1 MKPYKSRFFGVNSA
15 FFLPG
20 RDHIFVWGSGMA
32 ADGPFA
38 TWRDWVPNAIFMMTE
53 PELWNPY
60 KEILDPTGRLKVGIF
75 FNEKIF
81 PLEKKSLQDLGARAP
96 NKSFLLIMRFACL
109 GNWCSDSIES

>member
-1 MKPYKSRFFGVNSA
+1 MKPYIPYNSRFFGVNSA

-53 PELWNPY
+53 PELSNPY

-75 FNEKIF
+75 SMRKYS
-81 PLEKKSLQDLGARAP
+81 PGKKSLQDLGARAP
-96 NKSFLLIMRFACL
+96 NKSFF
-109 GNWCSDSIES
+109 N

>member
-1 MKPYKSRFFGVNSA
+1 M
-15 FFLPG
+15 PG

-60 KEILDPTGRLKVGIF
+60 KEIPWIQRLEKVGDF
-75 FNEKIF
+75 K
-81 PLEKKSLQDLGARAP
+81 G
-96 NKSFLLIMRFACL
+96 
-109 GNWCSDSIES
+109 